1 MKRLSDYTTDL
12 RTELFSECGAFFALN
27 VEQLKKHKK
36 QNVKYVLL
44 ADSLICDKRY
54 KQKLINGLSEIQA
67 RSIKKDIKENSVKDI
82 IWRELANY
90 ESQITMDITD
100 TVEALKPYNITKER
114 ILQEWKEYFQSC
126 KDNDYF

>member
-1 MKRLSDYTTDL
+1 MKRLSDYTKK
-12 RTELFSECGAFFALN
+12 RQTELFNECGAFFAFN
-27 VEQLKKHKK
+27 VQQLKKHKK

-44 ADSLICDKRY
+44 ADSLICDKKH
-54 KQKLINGLSEIQA
+54 KQKLINGLNEIQA
-67 RSIKKDIKENSVKDI
+67 QSINQDLEENGVKDI

-100 TVEALKPYNITKER
+100 TVEALKDYNITKER
-114 ILQEWKEYFQSC
+114 ILQEWKEYFQNC